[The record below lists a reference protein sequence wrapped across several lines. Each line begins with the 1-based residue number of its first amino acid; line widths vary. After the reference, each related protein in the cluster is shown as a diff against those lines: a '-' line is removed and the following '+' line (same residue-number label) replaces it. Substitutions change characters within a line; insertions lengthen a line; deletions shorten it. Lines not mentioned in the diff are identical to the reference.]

1 MNFRGLFLMAA
12 CVLLVGAA
20 AAPCAKADFG
30 SFGNDSSA
38 AQESAGFGTGAFG
51 SSGTG
56 SFGFGSSGASGSG
69 GSAGEAAG
77 SAESATPDTAS
88 AKTMGNSQAVIDVTN
103 AASGSIKVKYIGGGS
118 SRIKVQIV
126 KNGTYN
132 YDLNTKGKY
141 ETFPMNMGSGSYTV
155 KVMKNISG
163 NRYTAVYTASFS
175 VQLTT
180 EYAPYLTAS
189 QYVNYDEDTK
199 VIAKAASLCRGKSN
213 DLKKIDAIYD
223 YVIDLLNY
231 DTQKAK
237 TVKSG
242 YLPDLDAIYKS
253 KKGICFDY
261 AAMLAAMLRSQG
273 IPTRLVTGY
282 VGSEGL
288 YHAWNEV
295 YTKETG
301 WVSKVISFDGKKW
314 KLMDPTFA
322 SSGNSSD
329 SIMDFIANTSNYR
342 IKYTY

>member
-1 MNFRGLFLMAA
+1 MDISN
-12 CVLLVGAA
+12 
-20 AAPCAKADFG
+20 AK
-30 SFGNDSSA
+30 N
-38 AQESAGFGTGAFG
+38 GT
-51 SSGTG
+51 
-56 SFGFGSSGASGSG
+56 
-69 GSAGEAAG
+69 
-77 SAESATPDTAS
+77 
-88 AKTMGNSQAVIDVTN
+88 
-103 AASGSIKVKYIGGGS
+103 IKVKYTGGGS
-118 SRIKVQIV
+118 SRIKVQLI
-126 KNGTYN
+126 KTGTYN

-141 ETFPMNMGSGSYTV
+141 EEFPLNMGSGSYTV
-155 KVMKNISG
+155 KVMQNIGG
-163 NRYTAVYTASFS
+163 NRYTAVYATSIS
-175 VQLTT
+175 VTLTT
-180 EYAPYLTAS
+180 EYAPYLTSS
-189 QYVNYDEDTK
+189 QYVNYDKDTK
-199 VIAKAASLCRGKSN
+199 VISKAKSLCKGKTS

-231 DTQKAK
+231 DTKKAK

-242 YLPDLDAIYKS
+242 YLPNLDAIYNS

-282 VGSEGL
+282 VGKEGL

-301 WVSKVISFDGKKW
+301 WVSKVISFDGRRW

-322 SSGNSSD
+322 SSGNSSK